1 MPLKSELVATCA
13 VSATVAG
20 DALFGFLIRQGLAT
34 PEQVADAQTE
44 ATRLS
49 RPALQLLVERGVIS
63 RGDAAKAA
71 AAAFG
76 HDFVEL
82 SDMTIDPAAAAL
94 LPAET
99 ARNYGVLPLRI
110 EEGRI
115 VVAVP
120 LTQLANLEM
129 REDVERLTRRPATL
143 VVANRDD
150 IVMKIN
156 DMYRAEGELTNL
168 ARTLVAEEE
177 APSAENLDN
186 LTEVVDETPIV
197 RYVNLL
203 IQQAIN
209 DRASDIHV
217 EPAEHDVRVRYRIDG
232 VLKEMPPAPKAMQ
245 SGIISRLK
253 VMSEMD
259 IAERRRP
266 QDGRLSV
273 TFQGRPIDLRV
284 ASLPTVW
291 GEKLVMR
298 ILDNSTAQLSLDQ
311 LGFSVYNKERFETA
325 YIKPYGMILVTGPTG
340 SGKSTTLYATLNA
353 VNRPEVNIITV
364 EDPVEY
370 RLAGVNQ
377 MQTNNKAGMS
387 FAVAL
392 RTILRADPDIVL
404 IGEVRDEETAMI
416 SVEAALTGHLVLTTL
431 HTNDAPSAITRLT
444 EMGVEPFLVA
454 SAVACVLAQRLT
466 RRLCE
471 KCKEPYTPEADH
483 LMSLR
488 FPWDPSTPLPTL
500 YRGVGCQYCAGT
512 GFKGRTALHEVMIM
526 TEDIER
532 LAVQHASSEEVAK
545 VARAQGMRTLREDGW
560 IKVMQGITTIQEIL
574 RVVA

>member
-1 MPLKSELVATCA
+1 M
-13 VSATVAG
+13 SATVAG
-20 DALFGFLIRQGLAT
+20 DALFGYLIRSGLAT
-34 PEQVADAQTE
+34 AEQVAEAQAE

-49 RPALQLLVERGVIS
+49 RPALQMLVERGIIT
-63 RGDAAKAA
+63 RADAAKAA

-76 HDFVEL
+76 HEFIEL
-82 SDMTIDPAAAAL
+82 SEITVDANAAAL
-94 LPAET
+94 LAPDT
-99 ARNYGVLPLRI
+99 ARNYCVLPLRI
-110 EEGRI
+110 EDGRI

-150 IVMKIN
+150 ILIKIN
-156 DMYRAEGELTNL
+156 DIYRAEGELTNL
-168 ARTLVAEEE
+168 ARTLVADDE
-177 APSAENLDN
+177 AEASENLDN

-245 SGIISRLK
+245 NGILSRLK

-273 TFQGRPIDLRV
+273 TFQGRAVDLRV

-291 GEKLVMR
+291 GEKIVMR
-298 ILDNSTAQLSLDQ
+298 VLDNTTAQLSLNQ
-311 LGFSVYNKERFETA
+311 LGFSDYNQKRFENS
-325 YIKPYGMILVTGPTG
+325 YSKPYGMILVTGPTG

-353 VNRPEVNIITV
+353 VNRPDVNIITV

-377 MQTNNKAGMS
+377 MQTNAKAGMT

-404 IGEVRDEETAMI
+404 IGEVRDEETSTIAI
-416 SVEAALTGHLVLTTL
+416 EAALTGHLVLTTL
-431 HTNDAPSAITRLT
+431 HTNDAPSAIPRLV

-454 SAVACVLAQRLT
+454 SAVECVLAQRLT

-471 KCKEPYTPEADH
+471 KCKEAYTPEPDH
-483 LMSLR
+483 LTSVR
-488 FPWDPSTPLPTL
+488 FPWNPQEPLPTL
-500 YRGVGCQYCAGT
+500 FRAVGCQYCANT
-512 GFKGRTALHEVMIM
+512 GYKGRTALHEVMPM
-526 TEDIER
+526 TEEIER
-532 LAVQHASSEEVAK
+532 LAVAHASSED
-545 VARAQGMRTLREDGW
+545 VARVAREQGMKTLREDGW
-560 IKVMQGITTIQEIL
+560 LKVFAGVTTIQEIL
-574 RVVA
+574 RVVS

>member
-1 MPLKSELVATCA
+1 
-13 VSATVAG
+13 VAG

-34 PEQVADAQTE
+34 PEQVADAQAE
-44 ATRLS
+44 ASRLS

-76 HDFVEL
+76 HEFIEL
-82 SDMTIDPAAAAL
+82 AEVTIDPSAAAL
-94 LPAET
+94 LPPDT

-110 EEGRI
+110 EDGRI

-143 VVANRDD
+143 VVASRDD
-150 IVMKIN
+150 IILKIN

-168 ARTLVAEEE
+168 ARTLVAEEDD
-177 APSAENLDN
+177 ASNPENLDS
-186 LTEVVDETPIV
+186 LTEVMDETPIV

-253 VMSEMD
+253 VMSDMD

-273 TFQGRPIDLRV
+273 TFQGRAVDLRV

-311 LGFSVYNKERFETA
+311 LGFSPYNKERFEVA
-325 YIKPYGMILVTGPTG
+325 YTKPYGMILVTGPTG

-377 MQTNNKAGMS
+377 MQTNVKAGMT
-387 FAVAL
+387 FAAAL

-404 IGEVRDEETAMI
+404 IGEVRDAETSTIAI
-416 SVEAALTGHLVLTTL
+416 EAALTGHLVLTTL

-454 SAVACVLAQRLT
+454 SAVECVLAQRLT
-466 RRLCE
+466 RRLCD
-471 KCKEPYTPEADH
+471 KCKEPYTPEAEH
-483 LMSLR
+483 LVSLR
-488 FPWDPSTPLPTL
+488 FPWDPTQPLPTL
-500 YRGVGCQYCAGT
+500 FRGVGCQYCAGT

-526 TEDIER
+526 SEEIER
-532 LAVQHASSEEVAK
+532 LAVNHASSEEVAR
-545 VARAQGMRTLREDGW
+545 VARDQGMHTLRQDGW
-560 IKVMQGITTIQEIL
+560 IKVLQGTTTIQEIL

>member
-1 MPLKSELVATCA
+1 MS
-13 VSATVAG
+13 STVAG
-20 DALFGFLIRQGLAT
+20 DALFGYLIRQGLAT
-34 PEQVADAQTE
+34 TEQVGDAQAE
-44 ATRLS
+44 ATRLG
-49 RPALQLLVERGVIS
+49 RPALQLLVERGVIT

-76 HDFVEL
+76 HDFIEL
-82 SDMTIDPAAAAL
+82 ADYSIDPAAAAL
-94 LPAET
+94 LPPDT

-110 EEGRI
+110 EDGRI
-115 VVAVP
+115 IVAVP

-143 VVANRDD
+143 VVASRDD

-168 ARTLVAEEE
+168 ARTLIAEED
-177 APSAENLDN
+177 AGPSAENLDN

-245 SGIISRLK
+245 PGIISRLK

-273 TFQGRPIDLRV
+273 TFQGRPVDLRV

-311 LGFSVYNKERFETA
+311 LGFSPYNKDRFQTA
-325 YIKPYGMILVTGPTG
+325 YTKPYGMILVTGPTG

-353 VNRPEVNIITV
+353 VNRPDVNIITV

-377 MQTNNKAGMS
+377 MQTNAKAGMT

-404 IGEVRDEETAMI
+404 IGEVRDEETSMI
-416 SVEAALTGHLVLTTL
+416 AIEAALTGHLVLTTL

-444 EMGVEPFLVA
+444 EMGIEPFLVA

-471 KCKEPYTPEADH
+471 KCKEPYQPEAEH
-483 LMSLR
+483 LMSLN
-488 FPWDPSTPLPTL
+488 FPWEPGTPLPTL
-500 YRGVGCQYCAGT
+500 YRAVGCQYCAGT
-512 GFKGRTALHEVMIM
+512 GYKGRTALHEVMIM
-526 TEDIER
+526 TEEIER
-532 LAVQHASSEEVAK
+532 LAVNHASSED
-545 VARAQGMRTLREDGW
+545 VARVARDQGMHTLREDGW
-560 IKVMQGITTIQEIL
+560 IKVTQGITTIQEIL
-574 RVVA
+574 RVVS

>member
-1 MPLKSELVATCA
+1 M
-13 VSATVAG
+13 SATVAG
-20 DALFGFLIRQGLAT
+20 DALFGFLIRQGLVT

-76 HDFVEL
+76 HEFVEL
-82 SDMTIDPAAAAL
+82 AEMSIDPAAAAL

-110 EEGRI
+110 EDGRI

-177 APSAENLDN
+177 EPTAENLDN

-217 EPAEHDVRVRYRIDG
+217 EPAEHEVRVRYRIDG

-273 TFQGRPIDLRV
+273 TFQGRPVDLRV

-311 LGFSVYNKERFETA
+311 LGFSPYNKDRFETA
-325 YIKPYGMILVTGPTG
+325 YTKPYGMILVTGPTG

-353 VNRPEVNIITV
+353 VNRPDVNIITV

-370 RLAGVNQ
+370 RLPGVNQ
-377 MQTNNKAGMS
+377 MQTNNKAGMT

-466 RRLCE
+466 RRLCD
-471 KCKEPYTPEADH
+471 KCKEPYTPEPEH
-483 LMSLR
+483 LISLR
-488 FPWDPSTPLPTL
+488 FPWDPKTPVPTL

-526 TEDIER
+526 TEEIER
-532 LAVQHASSEEVAK
+532 LAVNHASSEEVAK
-545 VARAQGMRTLREDGW
+545 VARQQGMRTLREDGW

>member
-1 MPLKSELVATCA
+1 MSSTM
-13 VSATVAG
+13 AG
-20 DALFGFLIRQGLAT
+20 DALFGYLVRQGLAT
-34 PEQVADAQTE
+34 ADQVADAQTE
-44 ATRLS
+44 ATRIG
-49 RPALQLLVERGVIS
+49 RPALQLLVERGIIN

-76 HDFVEL
+76 HDFIEL
-82 SDMTIDPAAAAL
+82 SEVTIDPTAAAL
-94 LPAET
+94 LPPDT

-110 EEGRI
+110 EDGRI

-143 VVANRDD
+143 VVASRDD
-150 IVMKIN
+150 IILKIN

-168 ARTLVAEEE
+168 ARTLIAEEDE
-177 APSAENLDN
+177 GPTAEDLESM
-186 LTEVVDETPIV
+186 TEVVDETPIV

-245 SGIISRLK
+245 SGIISRIK
-253 VMSEMD
+253 VMSDMD

-273 TFQGRPIDLRV
+273 TFQGRAVDLRV

-311 LGFSVYNKERFETA
+311 LGFSPYNRDRFEVA
-325 YIKPYGMILVTGPTG
+325 YTKPYGMILVTGPTG

-353 VNRPEVNIITV
+353 VNRADVNIITV

-377 MQTNNKAGMS
+377 MQTNPKAGMT

-404 IGEVRDEETAMI
+404 IGEVRDVETSTIAI
-416 SVEAALTGHLVLTTL
+416 EAALTGHLVLTTL

-454 SAVACVLAQRLT
+454 SAVECVLAQRLT

-471 KCKEPYTPEADH
+471 KCKEPYQPEAEQ
-483 LMSLR
+483 LISLK
-488 FPWDPSTPLPTL
+488 FPWNQDAPIPTL
-500 YRGVGCQYCAGT
+500 YRQVGCQYCAGT

-526 TEDIER
+526 TEEIER
-532 LAVQHASSEEVAK
+532 LAVTHASSDD
-545 VARAQGMRTLREDGW
+545 VARVAREQGMHTLREDGW
-560 IKVMQGITTIQEIL
+560 IKVLQGTTTIQEIL

>member
-1 MPLKSELVATCA
+1 

-20 DALFGFLIRQGLAT
+20 DALFGYLIRSGLAT
-34 PEQVADAQTE
+34 AEQVAEAQAE

-49 RPALQLLVERGVIS
+49 RPALQMLVERGIIT
-63 RGDAAKAA
+63 RADAAKAA

-76 HDFVEL
+76 HEFIEL
-82 SDMTIDPAAAAL
+82 SEITVDANAAAL
-94 LPAET
+94 LAPDT
-99 ARNYGVLPLRI
+99 ARNYCVLPLRI
-110 EEGRI
+110 EDGRI

-150 IVMKIN
+150 ILIKIN
-156 DMYRAEGELTNL
+156 DIYRAEGELTNL
-168 ARTLVAEEE
+168 ARTLVADDE
-177 APSAENLDN
+177 AEASENLDN

-245 SGIISRLK
+245 NGILSRLK

-273 TFQGRPIDLRV
+273 TFQGRAVDLRV

-291 GEKLVMR
+291 GEKIVMR
-298 ILDNSTAQLSLDQ
+298 VLDNTTAQLSLNQ
-311 LGFSVYNKERFETA
+311 LGFSDYNQKRFENS
-325 YIKPYGMILVTGPTG
+325 YSKPYGMILVTGPTG

-353 VNRPEVNIITV
+353 VNRPDVNIITV

-377 MQTNNKAGMS
+377 MQTNAKAGMT

-404 IGEVRDEETAMI
+404 IGEVRDEETSTIAI
-416 SVEAALTGHLVLTTL
+416 EAALTGHLVLTTL
-431 HTNDAPSAITRLT
+431 HTNDAPSAIPRLV

-454 SAVACVLAQRLT
+454 SAVECVLAQRLT

-471 KCKEPYTPEADH
+471 KCKEAYTPEPDH
-483 LMSLR
+483 LTSVR
-488 FPWDPSTPLPTL
+488 FPWNPQEPLPTL
-500 YRGVGCQYCAGT
+500 FRAVGCQYCANT
-512 GFKGRTALHEVMIM
+512 GYKGRTALHEVMPM
-526 TEDIER
+526 TEEIER
-532 LAVQHASSEEVAK
+532 LAVAHASSED
-545 VARAQGMRTLREDGW
+545 VARVAREQGMKTLREDGW
-560 IKVMQGITTIQEIL
+560 LKVFAGVTTIQEIL
-574 RVVA
+574 RVVS